1 MMPETKS
8 AQAENAADKE
18 NSQTAQTAENNE
30 TAQNE
35 QACEKDCTQNEAT
48 DKKEKKQGSKKKK
61 DNELEEKFK
70 QLNDTY
76 LRMLAEYDNYRRRTQ
91 KEKESM
97 FSDGISKVVSAI
109 LPVIDN
115 FERALISDSSDEEF
129 KNGVDMI
136 YKQLVT
142 TLEGLG
148 VRELE
153 CQGKVFDPTMHNAI
167 MHIDDEQYG
176 ENEIVEVFQK
186 GYIYKDETVLRHAVV
201 KVAN

>member
-8 AQAENAADKE
+8 VQAENAADKE

-76 LRMLAEYDNYRRRTQ
+76 LRMLAEYDNYRKRTQ

>member
-1 MMPETKS
+1 MPETKS
-8 AQAENAADKE
+8 VQAENAANTE
-18 NSQTAQTAENNE
+18 NTQTAESSE
-30 TAQNE
+30 AAKDTQS
-35 QACEKDCTQNEAT
+35 CENSCNKTEIN

-61 DNELEEKFK
+61 DSELEEKFN

-76 LRMLAEYDNYRRRTQ
+76 LRMLAEYDNYRKRTQ

-97 FSDGISKVVSAI
+97 FSDGISKVVLAI

-153 CQGKVFDPTMHNAI
+153 CQGKVFDPTRHNAI

-186 GYIYKDETVLRHAVV
+186 GYIYKDETVIRHAVV

>member
-1 MMPETKS
+1 MPETKS
-8 AQAENAADKE
+8 VQAENAANTE
-18 NSQTAQTAENNE
+18 NTQTAESSEAAKDTQSCENSCNKNE
-30 TAQNE
+30 IN
-35 QACEKDCTQNEAT
+35 

-61 DNELEEKFK
+61 DSELEEKFN

-76 LRMLAEYDNYRRRTQ
+76 LRMLAEYDNYRKRTQ

-97 FSDGISKVVSAI
+97 FSDGISKVVLAI

-153 CQGKVFDPTMHNAI
+153 CQGKVFDPTRLNAI

-186 GYIYKDETVLRHAVV
+186 GYIYKDETVIRHAVV

>member
-1 MMPETKS
+1 MPETKS
-8 AQAENAADKE
+8 VQAENSADTE
-18 NSQTAQTAENNE
+18 NTQTAESNE
-30 TAQNE
+30 TAKDT
-35 QACEKDCTQNEAT
+35 QACENSCNNNEVN
-48 DKKEKKQGSKKKK
+48 DKKEKKQSSKKKK
-61 DNELEEKFK
+61 DNELEEKFN

-76 LRMLAEYDNYRRRTQ
+76 LRMLAEYDNYRKRTQ

-97 FSDGISKVVSAI
+97 FSDGISKVVLAI

-148 VRELE
+148 VKELE
-153 CQGKVFDPTMHNAI
+153 CQGKAFDPTRHNAI

-186 GYIYKDETVLRHAVV
+186 GYIYKDETVIRHAVV

>member
-1 MMPETKS
+1 MPENKQTEV
-8 AQAENAADKE
+8 EN
-18 NSQTAQTAENNE
+18 NGQTAGTAEKEKTEKATQSND
-30 TAQNE
+30 AGDAVKE
-35 QACEKDCTQNEAT
+35 Q
-48 DKKEKKQGSKKKK
+48 KEKKTPSKKKK
-61 DNELEEKFK
+61 ENEFEIKFN

-76 LRMLAEYDNYRRRTQ
+76 LRMLAEYDNYRKRTL

-97 FSDGISKVVSAI
+97 FSDGISKVVQAI

-115 FERALISDSSDEEF
+115 FERALSSDSSDEEF

-136 YKQLVT
+136 YKQFVSALD
-142 TLEGLG
+142 GLG
-148 VRELE
+148 VKPLE
-153 CQGKVFDPTMHNAI
+153 CEGAQFDPTKHNAI

-186 GYIYKDETVLRHAVV
+186 GYIYKNETVIRHAVV

>member
-1 MMPETKS
+1 MPETKS
-8 AQAENAADKE
+8 VQAENAANTE
-18 NSQTAQTAENNE
+18 NTQTAESSEAAKDTQSCENSCNKNE
-30 TAQNE
+30 IN
-35 QACEKDCTQNEAT
+35 

-61 DNELEEKFK
+61 DSELEEKFN

-76 LRMLAEYDNYRRRTQ
+76 LRMLAEYDNYRKRTQ

-97 FSDGISKVVSAI
+97 FSDGISKVVLAI

-115 FERALISDSSDEEF
+115 FERALISNSSDEEF

-153 CQGKVFDPTMHNAI
+153 CQGKVFDPTRHNAI

-186 GYIYKDETVLRHAVV
+186 GYIYKDETVIRHAVV

>member
-1 MMPETKS
+1 MPETKS
-8 AQAENAADKE
+8 VQAENAANTE
-18 NSQTAQTAENNE
+18 NTQTAESSEAAKDTQSCENSCNKNE
-30 TAQNE
+30 IN
-35 QACEKDCTQNEAT
+35 

-61 DNELEEKFK
+61 DSELEEKFN

-76 LRMLAEYDNYRRRTQ
+76 LRMLAEYDNYRKRTQ

-97 FSDGISKVVSAI
+97 FSDGISKVVLAI

-153 CQGKVFDPTMHNAI
+153 CQGKVFDPTRHNAI

-186 GYIYKDETVLRHAVV
+186 GYIYKDETVIRHAVV

>member
-76 LRMLAEYDNYRRRTQ
+76 LRMLAEYDNYRKRTQ

>member
-1 MMPETKS
+1 MPETKS
-8 AQAENAADKE
+8 VQAENAANTE
-18 NSQTAQTAENNE
+18 NTQTAESSEAAKDTQSCENSCNKNE
-30 TAQNE
+30 VN
-35 QACEKDCTQNEAT
+35 
-48 DKKEKKQGSKKKK
+48 DKKEKKQSS
-61 DNELEEKFK
+61 ELEEKFN

-76 LRMLAEYDNYRRRTQ
+76 LRMLAEYDNYRKRTQ

-97 FSDGISKVVSAI
+97 FSDGISKVVLAI

-153 CQGKVFDPTMHNAI
+153 CQGKVFDPTRHNAI

-186 GYIYKDETVLRHAVV
+186 GYIYKDETVIRHAVV

>member
-1 MMPETKS
+1 MPETKS
-8 AQAENAADKE
+8 VQAENAANTE
-18 NSQTAQTAENNE
+18 NTQTAESSEAAKDTQSCENSCNKNE
-30 TAQNE
+30 IN
-35 QACEKDCTQNEAT
+35 

-61 DNELEEKFK
+61 DSELEEKFN

-76 LRMLAEYDNYRRRTQ
+76 LRMLAEYDNYRKRTQ

-97 FSDGISKVVSAI
+97 FSDGISKVVLAL

-153 CQGKVFDPTMHNAI
+153 CQGKVFDPTRHNAI

-186 GYIYKDETVLRHAVV
+186 GYIYKDETVIRHAVV

>member
-1 MMPETKS
+1 MPETKS
-8 AQAENAADKE
+8 VQAENAANTE
-18 NSQTAQTAENNE
+18 NTQTAESSEAAKDTQTCENSCNKNE
-30 TAQNE
+30 VN
-35 QACEKDCTQNEAT
+35 
-48 DKKEKKQGSKKKK
+48 DKKEKKQSSKKKK
-61 DNELEEKFK
+61 DNELEEKFN

-76 LRMLAEYDNYRRRTQ
+76 LRMLAEYDNYRKRTQ

-97 FSDGISKVVSAI
+97 FSDGISKVVLAI

-153 CQGKVFDPTMHNAI
+153 CQGKVFDPTRHNAI

-186 GYIYKDETVLRHAVV
+186 GYIYKDETVIRHAVV

>member
-1 MMPETKS
+1 
-8 AQAENAADKE
+8 
-18 NSQTAQTAENNE
+18 
-30 TAQNE
+30 
-35 QACEKDCTQNEAT
+35 
-48 DKKEKKQGSKKKK
+48 
-61 DNELEEKFK
+61 
-70 QLNDTY
+70 
-76 LRMLAEYDNYRRRTQ
+76 
-91 KEKESM
+91 M

>member
-76 LRMLAEYDNYRRRTQ
+76 LRMLAEYDNYRKRTQ

-142 TLEGLG
+142 TLEGL
-148 VRELE
+148 VRERCLTRQ
-153 CQGKVFDPTMHNAI
+153 CITP
-167 MHIDDEQYG
+167 
-176 ENEIVEVFQK
+176 
-186 GYIYKDETVLRHAVV
+186 
-201 KVAN
+201 

>member
-8 AQAENAADKE
+8 PQAENAADKE

-76 LRMLAEYDNYRRRTQ
+76 LRMLAEYDNYRKRTQ

>member
-1 MMPETKS
+1 MPETKS
-8 AQAENAADKE
+8 VQAENAADTE
-18 NSQTAQTAENNE
+18 NTQTAESSEAAKDTQSCENSCNKNE
-30 TAQNE
+30 VN
-35 QACEKDCTQNEAT
+35 
-48 DKKEKKQGSKKKK
+48 DKKEKKQSSKKKK
-61 DNELEEKFK
+61 DNELEEKFN

-76 LRMLAEYDNYRRRTQ
+76 LRMLAEYDNYRKRTQ

-97 FSDGISKVVSAI
+97 FSDGISKVVLAI

-153 CQGKVFDPTMHNAI
+153 CQGKVFDPTRHNAI

-186 GYIYKDETVLRHAVV
+186 GYIYKDETVIRHAVV

>member
-1 MMPETKS
+1 MRRL
-8 AQAENAADKE
+8 N
-18 NSQTAQTAENNE
+18 
-30 TAQNE
+30 
-35 QACEKDCTQNEAT
+35 
-48 DKKEKKQGSKKKK
+48 KKEKKQGSKKKK

-76 LRMLAEYDNYRRRTQ
+76 LRMLAEYDNYRKRTQ

-153 CQGKVFDPTMHNAI
+153 CQGKVFDPNNA
-167 MHIDDEQYG
+167 
-176 ENEIVEVFQK
+176 
-186 GYIYKDETVLRHAVV
+186 
-201 KVAN
+201 

>member
-1 MMPETKS
+1 MPETKS
-8 AQAENAADKE
+8 VQAENAANTE
-18 NSQTAQTAENNE
+18 NTQTAESSEAAKDTQSCENSCNKNE
-30 TAQNE
+30 VN
-35 QACEKDCTQNEAT
+35 
-48 DKKEKKQGSKKKK
+48 DKKEKKQSSKKKK
-61 DNELEEKFK
+61 DNELEEKFN

-76 LRMLAEYDNYRRRTQ
+76 LRMLAEYDNYRKRTQ

-97 FSDGISKVVSAI
+97 FSDGISKVVLAI

-153 CQGKVFDPTMHNAI
+153 CQGKVFDPTRHNAI

-186 GYIYKDETVLRHAVV
+186 GYIYKDETVIRHAVV

>member
-35 QACEKDCTQNEAT
+35 QACEKDCTQT

-76 LRMLAEYDNYRRRTQ
+76 LRMLAEYDNYRKRTQ

>member
-1 MMPETKS
+1 
-8 AQAENAADKE
+8 
-18 NSQTAQTAENNE
+18 
-30 TAQNE
+30 
-35 QACEKDCTQNEAT
+35 
-48 DKKEKKQGSKKKK
+48 
-61 DNELEEKFK
+61 
-70 QLNDTY
+70 
-76 LRMLAEYDNYRRRTQ
+76 
-91 KEKESM
+91 M

-176 ENEIVEVFQK
+176 RKRNSGSIPK
-186 GYIYKDETVLRHAVV
+186 GIYI
-201 KVAN
+201 